1 MAAPQIAGTPAAA
14 PKAAAPVA
22 PAAEPVT
29 AGTHGLDAI
38 LGDLSDAELSDP
50 APAEAEQA
58 AEGEE
63 STEAEPSEQEAAEKA
78 QRAEAQPNLDELL
91 FSEEALNTK
100 EGVKKAAGRLRELR
114 QKQHEAY
121 LGLKGYEKN
130 VTKKAEKLKNNVAA
144 FRSEK
149 QTHQLLIDNVRS
161 NLQGLH
167 SNDPEVIL
175 TALGNLTGTDGL
187 KAYELLTSRI
197 VNRGDAKID
206 PQVRQLLEQQKQEI
220 QQLREREQARE
231 VQAKQVELERNIQ
244 SHAQRIGDMVRS
256 STTTPQLTRV
266 FNENPARLT
275 KFIIDAITEDNGATP
290 ASVLFAQMESELQQ
304 HFGAAAPQQGTNGG
318 TVQQPQRA
326 QRSPGQSIGPRTA
339 VASTSREPSEAEA
352 LKALSEDQELMRSL
366 GL

>member
-1 MAAPQIAGTPAAA
+1 MAAPQIAGTPAPA
-14 PKAAAPVA
+14 PKAPPVAAAPA
-22 PAAEPVT
+22 DEPVT
-29 AGTHGLDAI
+29 AGTHGIDAI
-38 LGDLSDAELSDP
+38 LGDLTGVAEEE
-50 APAEAEQA
+50 APPEAETT

-63 STEAEPSEQEAAEKA
+63 TDDAAADQEAAEKS
-78 QRAEAQPNLDELL
+78 QKAEAQPNLDELL
-91 FSEEALNTK
+91 FSEEALGTK

-130 VTKKAEKLKNNVAA
+130 VISRAEKLKTKVAA

-197 VNRGDAKID
+197 INRGDSKID
-206 PQVRQLLEQQKQEI
+206 PQVKALLEQQKQEI
-220 QQLREREQARE
+220 AQLREREQARE
-231 VQAKQVELERNIQ
+231 EQGKRAEIERSIQ
-244 SHAQRIGDMVRS
+244 GHAQRLGDMVRS
-256 STTTPQLTRV
+256 STTTPHLTRV

-275 KFIIDAITEDNGATP
+275 EFIIQAITEDNGATP
-290 ASVLFAQMESELQQ
+290 APVLFAQMEAELQQ
-304 HFGAAAPQQGTNGG
+304 HFGAVAPQGTNGG

-352 LKALSEDQELMRSL
+352 LKALADDPELMRSL